1 MSEFAPKKQTAEW
14 FLGRGWGCR
23 YAAICVRDRAMGE
36 FMAGNDAIAFALR
49 DVARDLE
56 GRAPKLL
63 VDITGVDRGSKAKE
77 KAG

>member
-1 MSEFAPKKQTAEW
+1 
-14 FLGRGWGCR
+14 
-23 YAAICVRDRAMGE
+23 MGE